1 MTLKSDLTTHS
12 STFSKDLLE
21 LLILVLNL
29 FVSPSPVRYITNDNK
44 KVQKIL
50 IGNEASLVVA
60 NALGKGTYTIVPS
73 FVTDFKAIENQT
85 ELEGFF
91 SSCSREQVLFTRAS
105 LY

>member
-1 MTLKSDLTTHS
+1 M
-12 STFSKDLLE
+12 
-21 LLILVLNL
+21 VLNL

-85 ELEGFF
+85 ELEGFRR
-91 SSCSREQVLFTRAS
+91 SHIRDGAALT
-105 LY
+105 